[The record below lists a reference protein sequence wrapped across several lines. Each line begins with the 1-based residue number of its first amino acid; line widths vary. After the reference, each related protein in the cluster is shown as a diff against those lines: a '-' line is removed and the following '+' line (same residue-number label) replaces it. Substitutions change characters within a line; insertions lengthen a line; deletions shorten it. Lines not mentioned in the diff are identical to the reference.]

1 MDGKDKRMGVAKKG
15 KRKLIYK
22 DKVFFWWVGNDEE
35 FEWEVMLHVVS
46 EDKNIVLIYN
56 IGDRTTP
63 VISQGRMF
71 QGKKSSGQWERYFY
85 PNPFVLENLQTAPFE
100 QVSQT
105 CRRYITPKPPQISV
119 TPRFVSALVAW
130 AVDGK
135 DAIMK
140 I

>member
-1 MDGKDKRMGVAKKG
+1 MGVAKKG

-56 IGDRTTP
+56 IGDRATP

-71 QGKKSSGQWERYFY
+71 QGKKSSGRWERYFY
-85 PNPFVLENLQTAPFE
+85 PKQ
-100 QVSQT
+100 
-105 CRRYITPKPPQISV
+105 PPISI
-119 TPRFVSALVAW
+119 TPRFVSELVAW

-135 DAIMK
+135 DVIME